1 MDFERAK
8 KLKTEGKFYGE
19 GEKKGEKSSQY
30 EEVGYSFIRY
40 LPPLPTRAS

>member
-1 MDFERAK
+1 MDFESAK

-30 EEVGYSFIRY
+30 EEVGHSFIRH
-40 LPPLPTRAS
+40 LPPLSTRVS